1 MNPNAPTSRMRRYPP
16 PPRATLSVYKAHGLG
31 NDYLVVEEGGDWS
44 LTAEAVRRVC
54 HRTRGVGADG
64 IVWVASGGPPFLLRM
79 FNPDGSEF
87 ERSGNGLRVAA
98 SWLHRAGRVAGDRF
112 PVDVGGDRVQMQVLE
127 ADGGRYDVEVEMGRC
142 TASEEEVLGLEGA
155 GEIRLVRVSV
165 GNPHAVVWGGPDPW
179 SAVPTLDD
187 LERIGPR
194 LTGHPAFPG
203 GTNVQLARVEGP
215 SRISA
220 LVWERGVGRTSA
232 SGTSACAVAASAV
245 ATGRVSPGEVEVA
258 MEGGDLTVRVA
269 PSLEV
274 RLRGPVDAVLAGRLE
289 RGVPSTA

>member
-1 MNPNAPTSRMRRYPP
+1 MRRYPP

-64 IVWVASGGPPFLLRM
+64 IVWVASGGPPFILRM

-112 PVDVGGDRVQMQVLE
+112 AADVGGDRVQMQVLE
-127 ADGGRYDVEVEMGRC
+127 ADGGHYDVEVEMGRC
-142 TASEEEVLGLEGA
+142 TASEEEVLALEGA
-155 GEIRLVRVSV
+155 GEVRLVRVSV
-165 GNPHAVVWGGPDPW
+165 GNPHAVVWGDPDPW
-179 SAVPTLDD
+179 SGAPGSDE

-220 LVWERGVGRTSA
+220 LVWERGVGPTSA

-245 ATGRVSPGEVEVA
+245 ATGRVAPGEVEVA
-258 MEGGDLTVRVA
+258 MEGGDLTVQVA

-274 RLRGPVDAVLAGRLE
+274 RLRGPVEAVLAGRLE
-289 RGVPSTA
+289 RGVPSTV